1 MNQTGY
7 TVLKIPKTGAAF
19 AYAKQARDFATGAT
33 GAGGYLHTTA
43 TNEQWRDVRFVSAI
57 LEGSSS
63 LPVSIGASYSDL
75 YTGVTTVIGGTTPIG
90 DLRSEDGPYVTVG
103 SSSLYYTKKGQEY
116 GGAFYAA
123 YIGGTNSLPT
133 KIGVG
138 TTAGDV
144 TANGYFEG
152 SFTTNDIHE
161 FQTSFTADS
170 TDLSKITTG
179 SGVYTEGADV
189 TLQFNI
195 LNRNGEQLS
204 SAAQIAADPFV
215 SGQKISILNTDGTIA
230 FSDYRIGGDST
241 FTFSSSQNIDVFGTF
256 TRNFGIRNQVVNQDG
271 GVHTSEFY
279 LYANTATF
287 DKVFV
292 RSSGQT
298 VLNESYTNNSPP
310 NTGSIPT
317 SSERANALKYFNN
330 QPINDSGVTGFIE
343 FDLGFNE
350 SPNFT
355 SLGDLVVFY
364 GTSGDFTTNR
374 SSLVGNFPLNSVQEG
389 QRIRL
394 TANDGIP
401 EGTGLFFKLAA
412 DTEVG
417 FNEELFN
424 VGPFTLEPEV
434 EGPDLNLYNQGDQTL
449 VGDFTIEGGLEGD
462 DADGGNLNVSG
473 NALGTGEAGR
483 LTGPTGIPY
492 LLSGDAA
499 GTESD
504 TLQTVTARGNTT
516 VGLDV
521 NFQDILYVDHTND
534 RVGIGTISPQ
544 TPLHVESESFFD
556 GNVGIGTINPTQK
569 LDVNGI
575 ITSKG
580 LQTNTTNTNY
590 NLISR
595 NNAGNSPLYVQS
607 ANSNTDQPIAFFSYG
622 SATANA
628 GTKILKVGKDKSYF
642 DNTNVGIG
650 STIPTVALDV
660 AGAGKFTSQVTI
672 PATPLAS
679 TDAASKGY
687 VDAQVGS
694 ADTLQEV
701 VDNGNATTTDI
712 NYNGSKIIFNGDTD
726 KSIGYSTDSPEG
738 LLLGTDVKSI
748 KTAHSDQFTLFPN
761 QSVAIGASAEIIGA
775 SPATGS
781 AVLGGTGN
789 RISGHFNT
797 LVGGAQNKISGD
809 LLGFNF
815 IGGGSGI
822 DVIDS
827 QYSSSVGGYNN
838 DVLGSDY
845 SVIAGGH
852 GNKAT
857 GVNGIFIGGGFGN
870 TAKGGSSVIV
880 GGQSNT
886 IHGNSN
892 RSFIGA
898 GASNVISGEENVIG
912 GGNNH
917 LIEGSRSVILGGDF
931 NEIKADDGVVA
942 GSYSKVQAGH
952 GGAFVFSDSN
962 STPTLSTGANAM
974 VLNFAGGVHVPTS
987 GVFGQG
993 LFVSGVPVLTGE
1005 NNPAEA
1011 DTLQTVTD
1019 RGATTTNSI
1028 TVGLTLDVADSVRH
1042 AGDTDT
1048 RLDFAPDQVKLVSNG
1063 ITRLQTENAGVIINE
1078 GGVSADFRVEGD
1090 TDTHALFVDG
1100 SADNVGIGVNTPTTK
1115 LAVDGTI
1122 SGVSGQFDQGLFIS
1136 GVPVS
1141 TGSAAEADTLQTVT
1155 DRGATSTNAISV
1167 SNVVTANQFNV
1178 GNEGKVISTS
1188 TLGLQLQANST
1199 DKPIIFSTNSG
1210 GMTERMRITRTGVGI
1225 GVPDPVE
1232 MLELG
1237 AGGRIGLTDSAGTYD
1252 SVVYNDG
1259 STFKVA
1265 DGAGSYHVDKIN
1277 LLGLL
1282 DLGVGHTIK
1291 GVDNSIIANKDILA
1305 PKDGSFGFRTYG
1317 ATNQYDAISSQFI
1330 DNNNNALSFNVKAG
1344 GTTSEAF
1351 RIDKDGN
1358 IGVDTTAPL
1367 AKLDVRG
1374 DISGSGSFLGT
1385 GVGNRITNNGVPYLL
1400 SGDSPAETQ
1409 TLQDVCDNG
1418 NTTTT
1423 AVNISGDITVANNIF
1438 KNVENSSLGLYGGSD
1453 TLTNDGFIKIHGNAN
1468 NWGKVQ
1474 TNIGYDAT
1482 NSKAHWTLN
1491 NTTELMTLKGDG
1503 SLGLGT
1509 TAPTETLDVRGTTL
1523 LSGDVTVADGK
1534 DILLDGHSSQ
1544 IQFDTTSNFIDK
1556 SSDSS
1561 MRIRVSDNSAT
1572 LRHELLGAR
1581 EHDMNFRWFQGP
1593 HSSSFKELM
1602 TLSASGRLRIGQD
1615 TDGSVPLTTLD
1626 VRGDISG
1633 SGSFL
1638 GTGDGNRI
1646 TNNGVPYLL
1655 SGDSPAENDT
1665 LQDVTTRGNSTST
1678 SILSTG
1684 PHISGVT
1691 GLYSDKVGIG
1701 TDNPQEKLHVDEGY
1715 ILADGASTNHG
1726 FELRRDSSDTFQIRH
1741 LGGNFTINNL
1751 TDNRKDLS
1759 IDGDGNVG
1767 IGTNAPSE
1775 RLDIVS
1781 GHISVQS
1788 NPVGGITP
1796 PVLTIGQVN
1805 NAYQAGL
1812 ISDTHVTLKST
1823 NGAGNIYFQP
1833 GNAQGSR
1840 SIVKNDG
1847 KMGVNTV
1854 SPNSTLHVN
1863 GDITGA
1869 GDVLGTGV
1877 GNRITNNGTPYLLSG
1892 DSPAETQTLQDVCDN
1907 GNTTTTS
1914 IISTG
1919 PHISGVTGLYST
1931 VKIGEDGVAGGR
1943 LITADSMIFQIDCDN
1958 TSSSSSYRFRKD
1970 STVDAGTELMRIQED
1985 GNVGIGTDAPSST
1998 LEVVG
2003 HTISISTTGI
2013 VGKGFHLGDSYGSL
2027 GLFGSSDVGT
2037 HYNPESITVSAGNR
2051 NESNSAYIDIYSRF
2065 GSTASSFGDIDLRAG
2080 YSSASNMEGD
2090 ISLYTSGQNRLIA
2103 KHDGNVGVG
2112 TSSPDAHL
2120 NVYNTGIT
2128 SSVADVHIVGS
2139 GNTYGLLYERLRNDS
2154 LIVSKSTSAGS
2165 YFKTDSAT
2173 PSFQGYEIGT
2183 NWFLGQYG
2191 YNDFRITDGSKSG
2204 GTAALTIQD
2213 STQNVGIGTTVP
2225 SQTLHVKGIGMIE
2238 DTSSTAYGTLQ
2249 FGTNT
2254 SRYIRGNS
2262 AELQVGSTIQ
2272 QLHFQN
2278 TSAAGQ
2284 IASSAADGTDAIQ
2297 ILARTVHTSANILE
2311 VVNGNGAAPIFTI
2324 DYTGNAEVTGS
2335 IYGTGAGNR
2344 ITKDGIPYLLSGDS
2358 PAETQTLQDV
2368 CDNGNTTTTSI
2379 LSSGPY
2385 ISGVTGLFEGSAQVK
2400 GANSWAGVDTQ
2411 GGAIYMSELGK
2422 GLLGNMGSNY
2432 ARPLIS
2438 STTQTINIGSDGTSA
2453 IRNIKYNAGNGAGAA
2468 DSEHNFYT
2476 SGSNNRFHI
2485 AKDGNVGI
2493 NYDDPQSKLDVR
2505 LAVGGT
2511 SPLMDAGNV
2520 NNLLTLRVPNNSDPA
2535 SVANTGAKWG
2545 MKLRGYITDA
2555 SNPNRKTAAVYA
2567 VSEDSL
2573 GYNRK
2578 VGMALHTSPFDADH
2592 VERVRIDCDGNV
2604 GIGTTNPVQEL
2615 QVNGNIYAAG
2625 GHFFVDND
2633 KSLTAVGDLRLRT
2646 NNGTTAVFIDT
2657 SQDVGI
2663 GTTSPAAKLHVAD
2676 SSSTSPIRAYN
2687 GSYYASIGANNNAAW
2702 VQAGGSPTH
2711 GLRLSAGANGAMS
2724 VYASR
2729 GVAIGEYPTTDPGA
2743 DNFTVAG
2750 NVGIGTNSPSSTL
2763 HVYDSA
2769 GPTIKFERNS
2779 NSNLEFIFGTAN
2791 TSIIGAGELQFR
2803 ANGGT
2808 SNKFVINN
2816 SLITASAD
2824 LYVNANVGI
2833 GTSSPSYELDVN
2845 GTTRSTYYIGGAYLE
2860 ENASSSK
2867 LKLYPDGT
2875 VLVIN
2880 KDGELEPCKK
2890 ENDTLVFGVT
2900 KVDFDSP
2907 VVLGAEPVLVTGPVE
2922 VGDYIVTSNKQG
2934 HGQAAKDLWKI
2945 KVGTVIAQAM
2955 ESGDGESYNIKAMI
2969 RKM

>member
-7 TVLKIPKTGAAF
+7 TVLKIPKNGAAF
-19 AYAKQARDFATGAT
+19 TYAKEARDFATGAT
-33 GAGGYLHTTA
+33 GVGGYLNASATA
-43 TNEQWRDVRFVSAI
+43 SGWSDVRFVSAI
-57 LEGSSS
+57 REASDGA
-63 LPVSIGASYSDL
+63 LPVSIGATASDI
-75 YTGVTTVIGGTTPIG
+75 YTGATTVIGGTTPIG
-90 DLRSEDGPYVTVG
+90 DLRSENGPYSAVG
-103 SSSLYYTKKGQEY
+103 SSDVYNTKKGEEY
-116 GGAFYAA
+116 RGAFYAT

-138 TTAGDV
+138 TSTASV
-144 TANGYFEG
+144 TANGYFDG

-364 GTSGDFTTNR
+364 GTGEDFETNR
-374 SSLVGNFPLNSVQEG
+374 GSLVGNFPLNSVQEG

-401 EGTGLFFKLAA
+401 EATGLFFKLAA

-417 FNEELFN
+417 FNEELFT

-499 GTESD
+499 GGGSSD
-504 TLQTVTARGNTT
+504 TLQ
-516 VGLDV
+516 D
-521 NFQDILYVDHTND
+521 
-534 RVGIGTISPQ
+534 
-544 TPLHVESESFFD
+544 
-556 GNVGIGTINPTQK
+556 
-569 LDVNGI
+569 
-575 ITSKG
+575 
-580 LQTNTTNTNY
+580 
-590 NLISR
+590 
-595 NNAGNSPLYVQS
+595 
-607 ANSNTDQPIAFFSYG
+607 
-622 SATANA
+622 
-628 GTKILKVGKDKSYF
+628 
-642 DNTNVGIG
+642 
-650 STIPTVALDV
+650 
-660 AGAGKFTSQVTI
+660 
-672 PATPLAS
+672 
-679 TDAASKGY
+679 
-687 VDAQVGS
+687 
-694 ADTLQEV
+694 V
-701 VDNGNATTTDI
+701 VDRDNATTTDI
-712 NYNGSKIIFNGDTD
+712 NYNGSKIIFNGDAD

-738 LLLGTDVKSI
+738 LLLGADVESI
-748 KTAHSDQFTLFPN
+748 KSAHSDQFTLFPN

-838 DVLGSDY
+838 DILDSDY
-845 SVIAGGH
+845 SVIAGGFS
-852 GNKAT
+852 NKVT
-857 GVNGIFIGGGFGN
+857 GVNGIFMGGGFSN
-870 TAKGGSSVIV
+870 TAKGASSVIV

-886 IHGNSN
+886 VHGNSN

-898 GASNVISGEENVIG
+898 GASNVISGEGSVIG
-912 GGNNH
+912 GGLNNT
-917 LIEGSRSVILGGDF
+917 IEADRSVIIGGLF
-931 NEIKADDGVVA
+931 NEVKGGTGVAA
-942 GSYSKVQAGH
+942 GAYSKVQAGH

-987 GVFGQG
+987 GVFGEG

-1019 RGATTTNSI
+1019 RGAT
-1028 TVGLTLDVADSVRH
+1028 
-1042 AGDTDT
+1042 
-1048 RLDFAPDQVKLVSNG
+1048 
-1063 ITRLQTENAGVIINE
+1063 
-1078 GGVSADFRVEGD
+1078 
-1090 TDTHALFVDG
+1090 
-1100 SADNVGIGVNTPTTK
+1100 
-1115 LAVDGTI
+1115 
-1122 SGVSGQFDQGLFIS
+1122 
-1136 GVPVS
+1136 
-1141 TGSAAEADTLQTVT
+1141 
-1155 DRGATSTNAISV
+1155 STNAINV
-1167 SNVVTANQFNV
+1167 SNTVTANLFTV
-1178 GNEGKVISTS
+1178 ANEGKVFSTS

-1225 GVPDPVE
+1225 GVPDPME

-1237 AGGRIGLTDSAGTYD
+1237 AGGKIGLTDSAGTYD
-1252 SVVYNDG
+1252 SVIYNDG
-1259 STFKVA
+1259 TTFKVA
-1265 DGAGSYHVDKIN
+1265 DGSGSYHVDKIN

-1291 GVDNSIIANKDILA
+1291 GIGNSIIANKDILA

-1367 AKLDVRG
+1367 AKFDVRG

-1385 GVGNRITNNGVPYLL
+1385 GVGNRITNNGTPYLLSGDSPAENDTLQDVTTRGNTTTTSILSTGPYISGVTGLYSDRVGIGTNDPDAPLHVKTSSNINTLRIESAYNESAGGVATIKSTAQGSVLQLESATTSSSRQLLDVKNSDGTVFEIQGDGLVGIGTTDPDEKLEVHSGHVLVQSSPVGGVTPPSLKIGQVNNAYQAGLISSTHVTLKSTNGAGNIYFQPGNTYRGILQSDGKMGVNTITPNSTLHVEGDITGAGDVLGTGAGNRITNQGVPYLL
-1400 SGDSPAETQ
+1400 SGDSPAETD
-1409 TLQDVCDNG
+1409 TLQTVTARG
-1418 NTTTT
+1418 NTTNTSIFST
-1423 AVNISGDITVANNIF
+1423 GPYISGVT
-1438 KNVENSSLGLYGGSD
+1438 GLFNKELHVGDLGSD
-1453 TLTNDGFIKIHGNAN
+1453 SHAFNF
-1468 NWGKVQ
+1468 
-1474 TNIGYDAT
+1474 
-1482 NSKAHWTLN
+1482 
-1491 NTTELMTLKGDG
+1491 EKGDG
-1503 SLGLGT
+1503 LYDTNIVLKPFGNPAGFNSAYWMTMSKQAYSGFITNGNSTDFYIGHDLNK
-1509 TAPTETLDVRGTTL
+1509 TALKL
-1523 LSGDVTVADGK
+1523 KYDG
-1534 DILLDGHSSQ
+1534 GGVST
-1544 IQFDTTSNFIDK
+1544 FTTSNTDINFEDGTLFVDESAQRVGIGTTGPQSPLEVTNDTSFDGIILKDAGGGLTTILGADGSNNSRARFYNGSHQLAAEINANAGSPTYFNAGDVGIGTNSPDGIFNTSGGHVLLQGVNKGYVRARTARANVSDYTNVSSSILTLANYYGQNEYGQFVDNAGSFVIQK
-1556 SSDSS
+1556 SGLATHLLKFSTTDMIVSGYGIKFAKNQTVTS
-1561 MRIRVSDNSAT
+1561 LAVDLRNENGDEVGFYSPATNEIGFVTDRTEHMRIDSAGNVGVGTENPNST
-1572 LRHELLGAR
+1572 FHVEG
-1581 EHDMNFRWFQGP
+1581 
-1593 HSSSFKELM
+1593 
-1602 TLSASGRLRIGQD
+1602 
-1615 TDGSVPLTTLD
+1615 V
-1626 VRGDISG
+1626 VSG
-1633 SGSFL
+1633 SNSFL

-1655 SGDSPAENDT
+1655 SGDSPAETQNLDQVLAQGNTSTRDMSVADISGSGLFLSGAGSAGPEISLQGTYTTWEIENQYAGGANNDMFRIRNT
-1665 LQDVTTRGNSTST
+1665 ALADDALVINRGNNN
-1678 SILSTG
+1678 L
-1684 PHISGVT
+1684 
-1691 GLYSDKVGIG
+1691 GIG
-1701 TDNPQEKLHVDEGY
+1701 TTNPSSKLHVE
-1715 ILADGASTNHG
+1715 STNTSSIRAYNGSRYAAMGANSNAAWITAGGSPAHG
-1726 FELRRDSSDTFQIRH
+1726 LRLSAGANGAMSVYASRGVAIGEYPTTDPGVD
-1741 LGGNFTINNL
+1741 NFTVQ
-1751 TDNRKDLS
+1751 
-1759 IDGDGNVG
+1759 GNVG
-1767 IGTNAPSE
+1767 LGTTTALAK
-1775 RLDIVS
+1775 LDVRGTIS
-1781 GHISVQS
+1781 GS
-1788 NPVGGITP
+1788 
-1796 PVLTIGQVN
+1796 
-1805 NAYQAGL
+1805 
-1812 ISDTHVTLKST
+1812 
-1823 NGAGNIYFQP
+1823 
-1833 GNAQGSR
+1833 
-1840 SIVKNDG
+1840 
-1847 KMGVNTV
+1847 
-1854 SPNSTLHVN
+1854 
-1863 GDITGA
+1863 GDF
-1869 GDVLGTGV
+1869 LGTGV
-1877 GNRITNNGTPYLLSG
+1877 DNRITNNGVPYLLSG

-1970 STVDAGTELMRIQED
+1970 STVDAGTELMRIQEN
-1985 GNVGIGTDAPSST
+1985 GNVGIGTDAPS
-1998 LEVVG
+1998 
-2003 HTISISTTGI
+2003 
-2013 VGKGFHLGDSYGSL
+2013 
-2027 GLFGSSDVGT
+2027 
-2037 HYNPESITVSAGNR
+2037 
-2051 NESNSAYIDIYSRF
+2051 
-2065 GSTASSFGDIDLRAG
+2065 
-2080 YSSASNMEGD
+2080 
-2090 ISLYTSGQNRLIA
+2090 
-2103 KHDGNVGVG
+2103 
-2112 TSSPDAHL
+2112 
-2120 NVYNTGIT
+2120 
-2128 SSVADVHIVGS
+2128 
-2139 GNTYGLLYERLRNDS
+2139 
-2154 LIVSKSTSAGS
+2154 
-2165 YFKTDSAT
+2165 
-2173 PSFQGYEIGT
+2173 
-2183 NWFLGQYG
+2183 
-2191 YNDFRITDGSKSG
+2191 
-2204 GTAALTIQD
+2204 
-2213 STQNVGIGTTVP
+2213 
-2225 SQTLHVKGIGMIE
+2225 QTLHVKGIGIIE
-2238 DTSSTAYGTLQ
+2238 DASSSSFGTLQ
-2249 FGTNT
+2249 FGTDA
-2254 SRYIRGNS
+2254 SRYVRGNS
-2262 AELQVGSTIQ
+2262 AEIQFGSTIQ
-2272 QLHFQN
+2272 QLHFQKTN
-2278 TSAAGQ
+2278 GAAQ
-2284 IASSAADGTDAIQ
+2284 IGAGASDGIDAIQ
-2297 ILARTVHTSANILE
+2297 LLARNVHTSANIVE
-2311 VVNGNGAAPIFTI
+2311 VVNGNGASPIFTI

-2368 CDNGNTTTTSI
+2368 CDNGNETTTSI
-2379 LSSGPY
+2379 LSTGPY
-2385 ISGVTGLFEGSAQVK
+2385 ISGVTGLFEGSVQVK
-2400 GANSWAGVDTQ
+2400 GAAGWAGVDTQ

-2438 STTQTINIGSDGTSA
+2438 STTQTINIGSNGTSA
-2453 IRNIKYNAGNGAGAA
+2453 IRNIKYNAGNGAGTA

-2476 SGSNNRFHI
+2476 SGNNVRMHI

-2493 NYDDPQSKLDVR
+2493 GTSSPDAFLNTYNTGTTSSAADVHIVGSGNTYGLLVERLRNDSLIVSKSTTAGSYFKTDSATASYQGYEIGSTWFMGQYGYNDFRITDGTKSGGTAALTIQDSTQNVGIGTTAPVSKLTVESSANALADVDEPENHHLLLR
-2505 LAVGGT
+2505 NPANDTTEGVGMGFLVSAAT
-2511 SPLMDAGNV
+2511 SDVGAAIVCKRIGNNAQSELQFWNKQNTTVDGVITQSMTISEEGNV
-2520 NNLLTLRVPNNSDPA
+2520 GIGSNSPAGKLQVYTSANRHTTILGSTADLEVVSDNNTNPVALIKGVGTADLLNVFDNTTEVFTILDGGNVGIGTNNPQELLHIDGSSPRIRLRDSNAAGTPYSH
-2535 SVANTGAKWG
+2535 
-2545 MKLRGYITDA
+2545 IDA
-2555 SNPNRKTAAVYA
+2555 SDGALLIEADKGDETASSYIALTVDG
-2567 VSEDSL
+2567 SESIRAIA
-2573 GYNRK
+2573 G
-2578 VGMALHTSPFDADH
+2578 
-2592 VERVRIDCDGNV
+2592 GNV
-2604 GIGTTNPVQEL
+2604 GIGTTEPADTL
-2615 QVNGNIYAAG
+2615 QVAG
-2625 GHFFVDND
+2625 QVRIDGSTTDG
-2633 KSLTAVGDLRLRT
+2633 LT
-2646 NNGTTAVFIDT
+2646 IT
-2657 SQDVGI
+2657 S
-2663 GTTSPAAKLHVAD
+2663 
-2676 SSSTSPIRAYN
+2676 
-2687 GSYYASIGANNNAAW
+2687 
-2702 VQAGGSPTH
+2702 
-2711 GLRLSAGANGAMS
+2711 SAGASQGLLLFNNSSTDTASIINYYNGPLLLGQNNAEVITIDNDS
-2724 VYASR
+2724 V
-2729 GVAIGEYPTTDPGA
+2729 GINVAAPAGDKLMVKAENNYFAARLDGATTAGQSNGLRVRAGYNSTDRPVLIEKA
-2743 DNFTVAG
+2743 DGSDVFIIDGLG
-2750 NVGIGTNSPSSTL
+2750 NVGIG
-2763 HVYDSA
+2763 
-2769 GPTIKFERNS
+2769 
-2779 NSNLEFIFGTAN
+2779 
-2791 TSIIGAGELQFR
+2791 
-2803 ANGGT
+2803 
-2808 SNKFVINN
+2808 
-2816 SLITASAD
+2816 
-2824 LYVNANVGI
+2824 
-2833 GTSSPSYELDVN
+2833 SSPSYKLDVN

-2890 ENDTLVFGVT
+2890 ENDTLVFGVS
-2900 KVDFDSP
+2900 KIDFDSP

-2934 HGQAAKDLWKI
+2934 HGQAVKDLWKI
-2945 KVGTVIAQAM
+2945 KLGTVIAQAM
-2955 ESGDGESYNIKAMI
+2955 ESGDGESYNIKAMV

>member
-7 TVLKIPKTGAAF
+7 TVLKIPKNGAAF
-19 AYAKQARDFATGAT
+19 TYAKEARDFATGAT
-33 GAGGYLHTTA
+33 GVGGYLNASATA
-43 TNEQWRDVRFVSAI
+43 SGWSDVRFVSAI
-57 LEGSSS
+57 REASDGA
-63 LPVSIGASYSDL
+63 LPVSIGATASDI
-75 YTGVTTVIGGTTPIG
+75 YTGATTVIGGTTPIG
-90 DLRSEDGPYVTVG
+90 DLRSENGPYSAVG
-103 SSSLYYTKKGQEY
+103 SSDVYNTKKGEEY
-116 GGAFYAA
+116 RGAFYAT

-138 TTAGDV
+138 TSTASV
-144 TANGYFEG
+144 TANGYFDG

-364 GTSGDFTTNR
+364 GTGEDFETNR
-374 SSLVGNFPLNSVQEG
+374 GSLVGNFPLNSVQEG

-401 EGTGLFFKLAA
+401 EATGLFFKLAA

-417 FNEELFN
+417 FNEELFT

-499 GTESD
+499 GGGSSD
-504 TLQTVTARGNTT
+504 TLQ
-516 VGLDV
+516 D
-521 NFQDILYVDHTND
+521 
-534 RVGIGTISPQ
+534 
-544 TPLHVESESFFD
+544 
-556 GNVGIGTINPTQK
+556 
-569 LDVNGI
+569 
-575 ITSKG
+575 
-580 LQTNTTNTNY
+580 
-590 NLISR
+590 
-595 NNAGNSPLYVQS
+595 
-607 ANSNTDQPIAFFSYG
+607 
-622 SATANA
+622 
-628 GTKILKVGKDKSYF
+628 
-642 DNTNVGIG
+642 
-650 STIPTVALDV
+650 
-660 AGAGKFTSQVTI
+660 
-672 PATPLAS
+672 
-679 TDAASKGY
+679 
-687 VDAQVGS
+687 
-694 ADTLQEV
+694 V
-701 VDNGNATTTDI
+701 VDRDNATTTDI
-712 NYNGSKIIFNGDTD
+712 NYNGSKIIFNGDAD

-738 LLLGTDVKSI
+738 LLLGADVESI
-748 KTAHSDQFTLFPN
+748 KSAHSDQFTLFPN

-987 GVFGQG
+987 GVFGEG

-1011 DTLQTVTD
+1011 DTLQTVTA
-1019 RGATTTNSI
+1019 RGNTTNTSI
-1028 TVGLTLDVADSVRH
+1028 FSTGPYISGVTGLFNKELHVGDVGLNSH
-1042 AGDTDT
+1042 AFNFEKGDGLYDTNIVLKPFGNPAGFNSAYWMTMSKQAYSGFITNGNSTDFYIGHDLNKT
-1048 RLDFAPDQVKLVSNG
+1048 ALKLKYDG
-1063 ITRLQTENAGVIINE
+1063 
-1078 GGVSADFRVEGD
+1078 GGVSTFTTSN
-1090 TDTHALFVDG
+1090 TDINFEDGTLFVDE
-1100 SADNVGIGVNTPTTK
+1100 SAQRVGIGTTGPQSPLEVTNDTSFDGIILKDAGGGLTTILGADGSNNSRARFYNGSHQLAAEINANAGSPTYFNAGDVGIGTNSPDGIFNTSGGHVLLQGVNKGYVRARTARANVSDYTNVSSSILTLANYYGQNEYGQFVDNAGSFVIQKSGLATHLLKFSTTDMTVSGYGIK
-1115 LAVDGTI
+1115 FAKNQTVTSLAVDLRNENGDEVGFYSPATNEI
-1122 SGVSGQFDQGLFIS
+1122 GF
-1136 GVPVS
+1136 
-1141 TGSAAEADTLQTVT
+1141 VT
-1155 DRGATSTNAISV
+1155 DR
-1167 SNVVTANQFNV
+1167 
-1178 GNEGKVISTS
+1178 
-1188 TLGLQLQANST
+1188 
-1199 DKPIIFSTNSG
+1199 
-1210 GMTERMRITRTGVGI
+1210 TEHMRI
-1225 GVPDPVE
+1225 
-1232 MLELG
+1232 
-1237 AGGRIGLTDSAGTYD
+1237 DSAGNVGVGTE
-1252 SVVYNDG
+1252 NPN
-1259 STFKVA
+1259 STF
-1265 DGAGSYHVDKIN
+1265 HVE
-1277 LLGLL
+1277 
-1282 DLGVGHTIK
+1282 GV
-1291 GVDNSIIANKDILA
+1291 V
-1305 PKDGSFGFRTYG
+1305 
-1317 ATNQYDAISSQFI
+1317 
-1330 DNNNNALSFNVKAG
+1330 
-1344 GTTSEAF
+1344 
-1351 RIDKDGN
+1351 
-1358 IGVDTTAPL
+1358 
-1367 AKLDVRG
+1367 
-1374 DISGSGSFLGT
+1374 SGS
-1385 GVGNRITNNGVPYLL
+1385 N
-1400 SGDSPAETQ
+1400 
-1409 TLQDVCDNG
+1409 
-1418 NTTTT
+1418 
-1423 AVNISGDITVANNIF
+1423 
-1438 KNVENSSLGLYGGSD
+1438 
-1453 TLTNDGFIKIHGNAN
+1453 
-1468 NWGKVQ
+1468 
-1474 TNIGYDAT
+1474 
-1482 NSKAHWTLN
+1482 
-1491 NTTELMTLKGDG
+1491 
-1503 SLGLGT
+1503 
-1509 TAPTETLDVRGTTL
+1509 
-1523 LSGDVTVADGK
+1523 
-1534 DILLDGHSSQ
+1534 
-1544 IQFDTTSNFIDK
+1544 
-1556 SSDSS
+1556 
-1561 MRIRVSDNSAT
+1561 
-1572 LRHELLGAR
+1572 
-1581 EHDMNFRWFQGP
+1581 
-1593 HSSSFKELM
+1593 
-1602 TLSASGRLRIGQD
+1602 
-1615 TDGSVPLTTLD
+1615 
-1626 VRGDISG
+1626 
-1633 SGSFL
+1633 SFL

-1665 LQDVTTRGNSTST
+1665 LQDVTTRGNTTTT

-1684 PHISGVT
+1684 PYISGVT
-1691 GLYSDKVGIG
+1691 GLYSDRVGIG
-1701 TDNPQEKLHVDEGY
+1701 TTDPDAPLHVKTSSNINTLRIESAYNESAGGVATIKSTAQGSVLQLESATTSSSRQLLDVKNS
-1715 ILADGASTNHG
+1715 DGTV
-1726 FELRRDSSDTFQIRH
+1726 FEIQ
-1741 LGGNFTINNL
+1741 
-1751 TDNRKDLS
+1751 
-1759 IDGDGNVG
+1759 GDGLVG
-1767 IGTNAPSE
+1767 IGTTDPDE
-1775 RLDIVS
+1775 KLEVHS
-1781 GHISVQS
+1781 GHVLVQS
-1788 NPVGGITP
+1788 SPVGGVTP
-1796 PVLTIGQVN
+1796 PSLKIGQVN

-1812 ISDTHVTLKST
+1812 ISSTHVTLKST
-1823 NGAGNIYFQP
+1823 NGAGEIIFMPANTYKGIIKP
-1833 GNAQGSR
+1833 NGN
-1840 SIVKNDG
+1840 
-1847 KMGVNTV
+1847 MGVNTIT
-1854 SPNSTLHVN
+1854 PNSTLHVE

-1877 GNRITNNGTPYLLSG
+1877 GNRITNNGTPYLLSGDSPAETQNLDQVLAQGNTSTRDMSVADISGSGLFLSGAGSAGPEISLQGTYTTWEIENQYAGGANNDMFRIRNAALGSDALVINRGNNKVGLGTTNPSEALDVAGNIFIGANDLKGAANCKIEMDAADGFTLTNPNNAHGIDIVADDLTFFGGGLGNRKITTNAGDLSIDPTADLLLNETAGNVGIGTDNPTERVEVSGSLLLGPRSSSAGDTMPFLKIDGYDEHGIEMGWGTWTKWKITTKVNGQLEIYNTGVQHQSQQVSIGRKDYHKQGNLMVYSTGSVLRAGHNTTSYAILDIGVQDAVGTTAYQGDAYIDVRPNTSTASRFHFKRDGEFIASGVSVSGDVLGTGVGNRITNNHVPYLLSG

-1931 VKIGEDGVAGGR
+1931 VKIGEDAVAGGR

-1985 GNVGIGTDAPSST
+1985 GNVGIGTDAPS
-1998 LEVVG
+1998 
-2003 HTISISTTGI
+2003 
-2013 VGKGFHLGDSYGSL
+2013 
-2027 GLFGSSDVGT
+2027 
-2037 HYNPESITVSAGNR
+2037 
-2051 NESNSAYIDIYSRF
+2051 
-2065 GSTASSFGDIDLRAG
+2065 
-2080 YSSASNMEGD
+2080 
-2090 ISLYTSGQNRLIA
+2090 
-2103 KHDGNVGVG
+2103 
-2112 TSSPDAHL
+2112 
-2120 NVYNTGIT
+2120 
-2128 SSVADVHIVGS
+2128 
-2139 GNTYGLLYERLRNDS
+2139 
-2154 LIVSKSTSAGS
+2154 
-2165 YFKTDSAT
+2165 
-2173 PSFQGYEIGT
+2173 
-2183 NWFLGQYG
+2183 
-2191 YNDFRITDGSKSG
+2191 
-2204 GTAALTIQD
+2204 
-2213 STQNVGIGTTVP
+2213 
-2225 SQTLHVKGIGMIE
+2225 QTLHVKGIGIIE
-2238 DTSSTAYGTLQ
+2238 DASSSSFGTLQ
-2249 FGTNT
+2249 FGTDA
-2254 SRYIRGNS
+2254 SRYVRGNS
-2262 AELQVGSTIQ
+2262 AEIQFGSTIQ
-2272 QLHFQN
+2272 QLHFQKTN
-2278 TSAAGQ
+2278 GAAQ
-2284 IASSAADGTDAIQ
+2284 IGAGASDGIDAIQ
-2297 ILARTVHTSANILE
+2297 LLARNVHTSANIVE
-2311 VVNGNGAAPIFTI
+2311 VVNGNGASPIFTI

-2368 CDNGNTTTTSI
+2368 CDNGNETTTSI
-2379 LSSGPY
+2379 LSTGPY
-2385 ISGVTGLFEGSAQVK
+2385 ISGVTGLFEGSVQVK
-2400 GANSWAGVDTQ
+2400 GANGWAGADTQ
-2411 GGAIYMSELGK
+2411 GGSIYISTEGQAI
-2422 GLLGNMGSNY
+2422 LGNMGGNY
-2432 ARPLIS
+2432 ARPMIS
-2438 STTQTINIGSDGTSA
+2438 SASNAITIGSNGTSA
-2453 IRNIKYNAGNGAGAA
+2453 IRNIKYHAGNGAGAA

-2476 SGSNNRFHI
+2476 SGNNVRMHI

-2493 NYDDPQSKLDVR
+2493 GTSSPDAFLNTYNTGTTSSAADVHIVGSGNTYGLLVERLRNDSLIVSKSTTAGSYFKTDSATASYQGYEIGSTWFMGQYGYNDFR
-2505 LAVGGT
+2505 ITDGTKSGGT
-2511 SPLMDAGNV
+2511 AA
-2520 NNLLTLRVPNNSDPA
+2520 LT
-2535 SVANTGAKWG
+2535 
-2545 MKLRGYITDA
+2545 IQ
-2555 SNPNRKTAAVYA
+2555 
-2567 VSEDSL
+2567 DS
-2573 GYNRK
+2573 
-2578 VGMALHTSPFDADH
+2578 TQ
-2592 VERVRIDCDGNV
+2592 NV
-2604 GIGTTNPVQEL
+2604 GIGTTNPADTL
-2615 QVNGNIYAAG
+2615 QVAG
-2625 GHFFVDND
+2625 QVRIDGSTTDG
-2633 KSLTAVGDLRLRT
+2633 LT
-2646 NNGTTAVFIDT
+2646 IT
-2657 SQDVGI
+2657 S
-2663 GTTSPAAKLHVAD
+2663 
-2676 SSSTSPIRAYN
+2676 
-2687 GSYYASIGANNNAAW
+2687 
-2702 VQAGGSPTH
+2702 
-2711 GLRLSAGANGAMS
+2711 SAGASQGLLLFNNSSTDTASIINYYNGPLLLGQNNAEVITIDNDS
-2724 VYASR
+2724 V
-2729 GVAIGEYPTTDPGA
+2729 GINVAAPAGDKLMVKAENNYFAARLDGATTAGQSNGLRVRAGYNSTDRPVLIEKA
-2743 DNFTVAG
+2743 DGSDVFIIDGLG
-2750 NVGIGTNSPSSTL
+2750 NVGIG
-2763 HVYDSA
+2763 
-2769 GPTIKFERNS
+2769 
-2779 NSNLEFIFGTAN
+2779 
-2791 TSIIGAGELQFR
+2791 
-2803 ANGGT
+2803 
-2808 SNKFVINN
+2808 
-2816 SLITASAD
+2816 
-2824 LYVNANVGI
+2824 
-2833 GTSSPSYELDVN
+2833 SSPSYELDVN

-2890 ENDTLVFGVT
+2890 ENDTLVFGVS
-2900 KVDFDSP
+2900 KIDFDSP

-2934 HGQAAKDLWKI
+2934 HGKAVKDLWKI
-2945 KVGTVIAQAM
+2945 KLGTVIAQAM
-2955 ESGDGESYNIKAMI
+2955 ESGDGESYNIKAMV